1 MVEPRASNET
11 ASYAEEAFVVDVQ
24 SFLHH
29 LMVEKGFNRSQL
41 AEAMGVSRARVT
53 QIFSDEC
60 KNFTVRLLARAVYAL
75 GEKPEIVCAKFKG
88 FEVDCR
94 HEELQELIAPI
105 EVKSL
110 QRWDMGVANDDD
122 VDFRLLLGRSPDRRL
137 TAALSDHARRSQHAP
152 KVAAYA

>member
-1 MVEPRASNET
+1 MVDSATSNRT
-11 ASYAEEAFVVDVQ
+11 ANYAEEAFVVDVQ

-60 KNFTVRLLARAVYAL
+60 KNFTVRLLARAIHAL
-75 GEKPEIVCAKFKG
+75 GESPEIVCAGAKLVESKLNS
-88 FEVDCR
+88 
-94 HEELQELIAPI
+94 HEQRELFASL

-110 QRWDMGVANDDD
+110 NRWDMGVANDDD
-122 VDFRLLLGRSPDRRL
+122 IDFRRQLGIKPDRRL
-137 TAALSDHARRSQHAP
+137 SAALTDHARRTQNPP
-152 KVAAYA
+152 KVVVYA